1 MEWFE
6 TAARKY
12 PVQYRTT
19 WTRTSRTR
27 FVLEIA
33 ANLVR
38 KEIGDV
44 FESRTFVI
52 RLENGDKQNP
62 AMLMELADQTIADG
76 L

>member
-1 MEWFE
+1 
-6 TAARKY
+6 
-12 PVQYRTT
+12 
-19 WTRTSRTR
+19 
-27 FVLEIA
+27 VLEIA